1 MNIDDYREQVVD
13 LLKSG
18 NAEALED
25 AANCVLYCSE
35 SGLECSTVIDTCL
48 GGLDDTV
55 DTEP

>member
-18 NAEALED
+18 NPEALED

-35 SGLECSTVIDTCL
+35 SGLECSNVIDTCL
-48 GGLDDTV
+48 GCLDDTV